1 LFPLGRALYPS
12 GFCTLQ
18 ELALAMIRV
27 VRQGYER
34 KVIEG
39 KDIIRLAKEEK

>member
-1 LFPLGRALYPS
+1 
-12 GFCTLQ
+12 
-18 ELALAMIRV
+18 MIRV

-39 KDIIRLAKEEK
+39 KDIIYLAKEEKIS